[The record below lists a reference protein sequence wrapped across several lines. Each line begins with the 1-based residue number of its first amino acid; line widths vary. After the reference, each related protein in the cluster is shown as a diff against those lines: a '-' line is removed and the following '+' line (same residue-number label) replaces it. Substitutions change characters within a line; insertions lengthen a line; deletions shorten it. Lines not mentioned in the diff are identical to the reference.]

1 MKLAL
6 GTAQIGLDY
15 GVANRHGQ
23 LSFEEATA
31 IVRLAR
37 ASGMDT
43 LDTALGYGSSEQ
55 RLGKIGV
62 GDWKV
67 VSKLP
72 AMPAECADVTGHV
85 EGSLRT
91 SLSHLGIRRL
101 YGLLLHR
108 PQQLLERDGD
118 RLYSVLQRVKEDGL
132 VQKVGVSIYDPVEL
146 DTLCSRFRL
155 DLVQAPFNLLD
166 RRLIDSGWMARLQA
180 NDIELHVRSAFLQG
194 LLLMEPHGRPKKFD
208 RWAAL
213 WKRYDEWLGQSG
225 LTPLQAC
232 LRYVLSFAEIGK
244 VVVGVDSRDQLIEI
258 LEAADGPAPSVPEA
272 IAAAEPEL
280 INPARW
286 HALA

>member
-6 GTAQIGLDY
+6 GTAQIGLNY
-15 GVANRHGQ
+15 GIANRHGQ

-31 IVRLAR
+31 IVQLSR

-43 LDTALGYGSSEQ
+43 LDTALGYGDSEQ

-72 AMPAECADVTGHV
+72 AIPADGMDAARHV
-85 EGSLRT
+85 QGSLAI
-91 SLSHLGIRRL
+91 SLNRLGIPRL

-118 RLYSVLQRVKEDGL
+118 RLYGALQRAKKDGL

-146 DTLCSRFRL
+146 DALCSRFRL

-166 RRLIDSGWMARLQA
+166 RRLMDSGWMARLQA
-180 NDIELHVRSAFLQG
+180 SGIELHVRSVFLQG
-194 LLLMEPHGRPKKFD
+194 LLLTKPHDRPKQFD

-213 WKRYDEWLGQSG
+213 WKKYDAWLGQSG

-232 LRYVLSFAEIGK
+232 LRYVLSFAEIDR
-244 VVVGVDSRDQLIEI
+244 VIVGIDSKNQLAEI
-258 LEAADGPAPSVPEA
+258 LEAADGPAPSLPGT
-272 IAAAEPEL
+272 IAVAEPDL
-280 INPARW
+280 INPTRW
-286 HALA
+286 NTLA

>member
-15 GVANRHGQ
+15 GIANRHGQ
-23 LSFEEATA
+23 LSWEEAAA
-31 IVRLAR
+31 IVRLSR

-43 LDTALGYGSSEQ
+43 LDTALSYGNSEQ
-55 RLGKIGV
+55 QLRKIGV

-72 AMPAECADVTGHV
+72 AIPVDCTDVTRHV
-85 EGSLRT
+85 EDSLGT
-91 SLSHLGIRRL
+91 SLSHLGISRL

-108 PQQLLERDGD
+108 PQQLLERGGD
-118 RLYSVLQRVKEDGL
+118 RLYSALQRAKEDRL

-146 DTLCSRFRL
+146 DTLCSRFQF

-166 RRLIDSGWMARLQA
+166 HRLIDSGWMVRLQA
-180 NDIELHVRSAFLQG
+180 NDIELHVRSVFLQG
-194 LLLMEPHGRPKKFD
+194 LLLMGPRDRPKKFD

-213 WKRYDEWLGQSG
+213 WKRYDEWLRQSR

-232 LRYVLSFAEIGK
+232 LRYVLSFAEISK
-244 VVVGVDSRDQLIEI
+244 VVIGVDSRDQLVEI
-258 LEAADGPAPSVPEA
+258 LEAADGAAPSIPGS